1 MMAKYRGYIFFHV
14 LSFQR
19 RLLIKGTLI
28 DFNTQTPYSHKLQIS
43 TRSTFK
49 LCFKNEVLWQ
59 IILLETGNPFTFSIT
74 GHPTLAVENSS
85 AQWSLIFPCCF
96 LILKR
101 LEILPQVY
109 QVK

>member
-1 MMAKYRGYIFFHV
+1 MGAALFYDGKIEGLNFFHV

-28 DFNTQTPYSHKLQIS
+28 DFNTQTPYSHKLEIS

-59 IILLETGNPFTFSIT
+59 IIILETGNPF
-74 GHPTLAVENSS
+74 NSAS
-85 AQWSLIFPCCF
+85 QGTQF
-96 LILKR
+96 
-101 LEILPQVY
+101 
-109 QVK
+109 